1 MSVFVVEFGAVAVS
15 APSEKSWMMS
25 SISEKEV
32 VKLAASYKS
41 RLQNRPDH
49 CLVAA
54 GCRLYPSSTEGHLC
68 PTLHGDLKRL
78 FQRTDVFHGQG
89 GAQRGLAGPADFG
102 LRPDR
107 PSGGSV

>member
-1 MSVFVVEFGAVAVS
+1 MSVFIVEFGAVAVP

-41 RLQNRPDH
+41 RLQNRPDR

-54 GCRLYPSSTEGHLC
+54 GCCLYPSSTEGHL
-68 PTLHGDLKRL
+68 PDTGWRSEKF
-78 FQRTDVFHGQG
+78 FQRNVG
-89 GAQRGLAGPADFG
+89 GIRS
-102 LRPDR
+102 RR
-107 PSGGSV
+107 RRR